1 MFLFL
6 LISVVFMRISSPLSK
21 ASNTAMIYAF
31 VAGCGGLLHT
41 KGSTFTSPKY
51 PGKYPPNSECT
62 WDIQVKEGYFVSLS
76 FLERFDIEQ
85 STECSQDFVQV
96 LCHCYT

>member
-1 MFLFL
+1 L
-6 LISVVFMRISSPLSK
+6 SYACVV
-21 ASNTAMIYAF
+21 
-31 VAGCGGLLHT
+31 GCGGLLQT
-41 KGSTFTSPKY
+41 RGNTFTSPKY

-62 WDIQVKEGYFVSLS
+62 WDIRVKEGYFVTLS

-96 LCHCYT
+96 LGHYYT